1 MFEDPA
7 KTDFRPG
14 GRAAPPGDAKTCSV
28 MTRRTRLER
37 AESVAIAE
45 TRRAAGATHRA
56 VAAELG
62 VARSTLQ
69 GWCREVP
76 RGDPPTSLAAFV
88 RTPDGVSWLHRLVL
102 AAHFIITLRAAGGTR
117 LVSEFLELSG
127 LSAFVGSSDGVQ
139 HGLNAALEAALVA
152 VAAEQRAAL
161 ASGMAPQQITVCE
174 DETFHPG
181 ICLVAIEPVSNF
193 ILLEQYAAD
202 RTAATWTAALERA
215 CHGLAVEV
223 IQSTADEAKAL
234 RHHAEAD
241 LAAHHSPDLFHGQQ
255 EVSKA
260 TSLALA
266 RDVRHAEARA
276 AAARAQGEAARAAQ
290 QAFEARR
297 PRPLGGP
304 PACAARMDA
313 ASSELA
319 QADVELARAQARQRE
334 AGELIRELGGLYHP
348 YALET
353 GQTQTVAHVAA
364 RFASVW
370 ERLRALAEAADL
382 PNRARDRL
390 AKAERLT
397 VQWLATLTFFFATVT
412 AKVEALAL
420 PSPLET
426 AVLEQFVPAL
436 YLERAAARSANAE
449 TRHRVRATS
458 TRLLDPL
465 RQPSHPLQTLEP
477 GLLAPVEQV
486 AGTCADLFQ
495 RSSSCVEGRNGQLS
509 LHHHGRHRLSD
520 RKLAAL
526 TAVHNF
532 HLRRTDGTTAAER
545 FFGHAPEPLFEQAI
559 QRVLL
564 PPRPRRGRPR
574 PPKTAYL
581 MPAAA

>member
-1 MFEDPA
+1 M
-7 KTDFRPG
+7 
-14 GRAAPPGDAKTCSV
+14 
-28 MTRRTRLER
+28 
-37 AESVAIAE
+37 
-45 TRRAAGATHRA
+45 
-56 VAAELG
+56 
-62 VARSTLQ
+62 
-69 GWCREVP
+69 
-76 RGDPPTSLAAFV
+76 
-88 RTPDGVSWLHRLVL
+88 SWLHRLVL
-102 AAHFIITLRAAGGTR
+102 AAHLIITLRAAGGTR

-127 LSAFVGSSDGVQ
+127 LSAFVGSSDGAQ

-161 ASGMAPQQITVCE
+161 ASGMAPRQITVCE

-193 ILLEQYAAD
+193 ILLEQYATD
-202 RTAATWTAALERA
+202 R
-215 CHGLAVEV
+215 
-223 IQSTADEAKAL
+223 TADEAKAL
-234 RHHAEAD
+234 RHHAEVD

-260 TSLALA
+260 TGLALA
-266 RDVRHAEARA
+266 RDVRHAEAGVAAAQAQWEVERA
-276 AAARAQGEAARAAQ
+276 AP

-297 PRPLGGP
+297 PRPLRRP
-304 PACAARMDA
+304 PACAARIDA
-313 ASSELA
+313 APSGLA
-319 QADVELARAQARQRE
+319 QADVDLAQAQARQRE
-334 AGELIRELGGLYHP
+334 AGELIRELGVLYHP

-370 ERLRALAEAADL
+370 ERLHALAEAADL
-382 PNRARDRL
+382 PNRARERL

-397 VQWLATLTFFFATVT
+397 VQWLATLTFFFATVA

-420 PSPLET
+420 PPPLET
-426 AVLEQFVPAL
+426 AVLAQLVPAL

-465 RQPSHPLQTLEP
+465 RQSTHPLQTLEP
-477 GLLAPVEQV
+477 GLLAQVEHV
-486 AGTCADLFQ
+486 AGACADLFQ

-520 RKLAAL
+520 RKLTAL

-559 QRVLL
+559 QRVPL

-574 PPKTAYL
+574 PPKTPYL